1 MSDCGNVTPVEQ
13 LDRLGMLS
21 ERFLAVHANYI
32 SENDVALLGKRGCS
46 IVHCPRSHTYFGHKK
61 FPWQMLANAGVN
73 VCLGTDSL
81 ASVVKKKQPV
91 ELSLFAE
98 MKEFAKN
105 NPEVSGEIILQMA
118 TMNGARALGLK
129 NQIGKL
135 SPNTYADM
143 VALPF
148 SGKISEACDAVTQHE
163 GDVSASMINGA
174 WGILPMGK

>member
-1 MSDCGNVTPVEQ
+1 
-13 LDRLGMLS
+13 
-21 ERFLAVHANYI
+21 
-32 SENDVALLGKRGCS
+32 
-46 IVHCPRSHTYFGHKK
+46 
-61 FPWQMLANAGVN
+61 
-73 VCLGTDSL
+73 
-81 ASVVKKKQPV
+81 
-91 ELSLFAE
+91 
-98 MKEFAKN
+98 
-105 NPEVSGEIILQMA
+105 MA

-148 SGKISEACDAVTQHE
+148 SGKISEACDAVAQHE